1 MVEDVKLPATV
12 LRGEDGEKITIPN
25 KEIVGQ
31 VVVNSED
38 KRIVESRIA
47 IGDAQDI
54 DQVIE
59 TLRGV
64 LESDDAVDT
73 NWPPQIGVHDFT
85 IGGVII
91 GLRFWVPTKSY
102 FQNRYALNTAFL
114 KALKAAG
121 VPLLSGTVAV
131 AAPDLSANNEAQQSI
146 SPTSAS

>member
-1 MVEDVKLPATV
+1 VVEDVKLPATV

-59 TLRGV
+59 TLRGYSKAMT
-64 LESDDAVDT
+64 LST
-73 NWPPQIGVHDFT
+73 
-85 IGGVII
+85 
-91 GLRFWVPTKSY
+91 PTGRRKS
-102 FQNRYALNTAFL
+102 
-114 KALKAAG
+114 
-121 VPLLSGTVAV
+121 VSM
-131 AAPDLSANNEAQQSI
+131 I
-146 SPTSAS
+146 SPSAV